1 VEGHFY
7 ATWLFYAAL
16 SSLCLQVAV
25 ALGGPMEKISAE
37 VFFRSLYHLSRARAI
52 DMDEGPELILFWFKT
67 PNSSAWP
74 KPSAN
79 VTRRMILLEIWGDL

>member
-1 VEGHFY
+1 M
-7 ATWLFYAAL
+7 
-16 SSLCLQVAV
+16 CLQVAI
-25 ALGGPMEKISAE
+25 ALGGRLEKISVE

-52 DMDEGPELILFWFKT
+52 DMNERPELILFWFKT

-79 VTRRMILLEIWGDL
+79 ATRRKR